1 MNDAD
6 TYYKTLAER
15 GSGRQTRDTADT
27 VDRAIAAIGEPLSPP
42 SVDHV

>member
-6 TYYKTLAER
+6 TWYKQLEARER
-15 GSGRQTRDTADT
+15 HPTVTSDDT

-42 SVDHV
+42 DVDRV